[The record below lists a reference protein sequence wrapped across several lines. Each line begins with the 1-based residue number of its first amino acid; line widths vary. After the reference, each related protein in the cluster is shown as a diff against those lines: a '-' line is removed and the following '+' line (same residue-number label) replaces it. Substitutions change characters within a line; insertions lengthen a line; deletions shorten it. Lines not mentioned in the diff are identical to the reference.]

1 MRTSLNPQ
9 DRMDL
14 LERFLRYV
22 KIDTQS
28 DENSTTSPSTEKQ
41 KDLSRILAQ
50 ELLELGC
57 EDAHMNEWGYVFATV
72 EANPPDLAEI
82 VPTIGLIAH
91 VDTAFGASGANV
103 KPQIIERYSGGDIPL
118 PGAVDQIITVAEN
131 PNL

>member
-72 EANPPDLAEI
+72 EANPPDL
-82 VPTIGLIAH
+82 
-91 VDTAFGASGANV
+91 
-103 KPQIIERYSGGDIPL
+103 
-118 PGAVDQIITVAEN
+118 
-131 PNL
+131 